1 MHFILDHNVDSAVGT
16 MLRRRGHTVQTA
28 SELGVREALDDDLT
42 VLADERGAALVTH
55 DRTFSQRRRRNAIGK
70 HLWLHCA
77 EFAAAD
83 LLDRDLSLVVA
94 MLNSRANCVVAL
106 STHGVEL
113 SGEWK

>member
-1 MHFILDHNVDSAVGT
+1 MHFILDHNVDSAVGK
-16 MLRRRGHTVQTA
+16 MLRRRGHTVETA

-55 DRTFSQRRRRNAIGK
+55 DRAFSQRRRRNAIGR

-77 EFAAAD
+77 EFTAAD
-83 LLDRDLSLVVA
+83 LLERDLDLVIA
-94 MLNSRANCVVAL
+94 MLGSRANCVVAL
-106 STHGVEL
+106 SANGVEL